1 MNFTFSKRAKMI
13 SMALI
18 IIGLAMAIIGAIGD
32 HTEQHQHTWA
42 AFFANGIFFFF
53 ISLGTLFFFALN
65 YITETAWTVLIKRVY
80 EGVMGF
86 LPIGALVVVICLLA
100 GTFGLNH
107 LWGWMDHRVN
117 MVSDLDHYDPH
128 LRALNLYLNLP
139 FFWVR
144 AIVMLT
150 VFVLF
155 ARWFRTQSLKM
166 DHETGESLLRLHWA
180 NYRRGVI
187 FMVLFAFFS
196 TLLAW
201 DWIMSI
207 DVHWHSA
214 LFGWY
219 VFSGMWISAM
229 ITAVIITLYLKGK
242 GYLPQVNGSH
252 IQDMGK
258 WVFAVSFLWSYLYF
272 AQFLLYWYANIPEEV
287 IYFQQRINDYP
298 GLMWG
303 MYFVNFALPMVLLM
317 SRDSKR
323 SSKYLIGVC
332 ALIFLGHWLD
342 VQQMILPG
350 TLGDHFHHI
359 GTLEIGFLLG
369 FLGLFIRT
377 VFSTLAK
384 APLTVVHHPFLEESV
399 HHHI

>member
-1 MNFTFSKRAKMI
+1 
-13 SMALI
+13 
-18 IIGLAMAIIGAIGD
+18 
-32 HTEQHQHTWA
+32 
-42 AFFANGIFFFF
+42 
-53 ISLGTLFFFALN
+53 
-65 YITETAWTVLIKRVY
+65 
-80 EGVMGF
+80 
-86 LPIGALVVVICLLA
+86 
-100 GTFGLNH
+100 
-107 LWGWMDHRVN
+107 
-117 MVSDLDHYDPH
+117 
-128 LRALNLYLNLP
+128 
-139 FFWVR
+139 
-144 AIVMLT
+144 
-150 VFVLF
+150 
-155 ARWFRTQSLKM
+155 M
-166 DHETGESLLRLHWA
+166 DHETGESLLRLHWL
-180 NYRRGVI
+180 NYRRGVV

-229 ITAVIITLYLKGK
+229 ITAVVITLYLKGK
-242 GYLPQVNGSH
+242 GYLPQVNASH

-303 MYFVNFALPMVLLM
+303 MYFTNFALPMVLLM

-323 SSKYLIGVC
+323 SPKYLIGVC
-332 ALIFLGHWLD
+332 TLIFLGHWLD

-377 VFSTLAK
+377 VFATLAK